1 MNKTVAYRE
10 AKEDRE
16 FQYSLDRSIESD
28 KMPNERAAIYW
39 DKYSNHSYA
48 NKYR

>member
-1 MNKTVAYRE
+1 MTKTVAYWE

-16 FQYSLDRSIESD
+16 FQYSLDRAIESG
-28 KMPNERAAIYW
+28 KMSNECAASYC